1 MVGTVKPDVMT
12 YKTADPASWAADDV
26 MRPRWLTSWD
36 NSKNALKERFGYS
49 DAELAKY
56 DALEKEEQLN
66 ALYMM
71 HLSRQ
76 FETACNQAYMQG
88 NIRGFMHLDNGQ
100 EAIPAMVWDSIKKGD
115 KKYSYYREHTH
126 ALASGVEA
134 GPIMAELFGKIDGT
148 CKGAGGSMHIFDPDT
163 NFQGGWALVSEQLP
177 YAAGAARSILLDRN
191 LDAEKYKDDDRISVV
206 FIGEGGSQNGRMA
219 ETLNAAAKEG
229 LPLLIIVIDNGRAI
243 NTFTGDVAANQ
254 DVYLQ
259 GQHYGVPGIK
269 VDGCDMDGVLKAGRA
284 VTDYVRTK
292 GPAIMQVHTFRFNG
306 HSPADPEH
314 ERGRKQE
321 KSWARENADP
331 IPIFES
337 ELIERGIATREEL
350 DAIKARANKEC
361 KDAVKFANESPA
373 PPAGLAKE
381 LEFPDAPNTDYNL
394 KPAPKVSF
402 FPPSPLLLSAPF
414 PLSRRRLSRGREREQ
429 HGLASAWHEQG
440 RPAAGNSWLHALCR
454 PWGSG

>member
-1 MVGTVKPDVMT
+1 MVGTVKPDVLT
-12 YKTADPASWAADDV
+12 YKSADPDAWAQDDV
-26 MRPRWLTSWD
+26 MRPRWRTTWD
-36 NSKNALKERFGYS
+36 KSKEALKERFGYTE
-49 DAELAKY
+49 AELGKY
-56 DALEKEEQLN
+56 ETVSKEDQLKALG
-66 ALYMM
+66 MM
-71 HLSRQ
+71 HLSRM

-100 EAIPAMVWDSIKKGD
+100 ESVPALVHDSIKNGD

-126 ALASGVEA
+126 ALASGVGA

-177 YAAGAARSILLDRN
+177 YAAGAARSILLDR
-191 LDAEKYKDDDRISVV
+191 LRDADKYKDDDRISVV

-269 VDGCDMDGVLKAGRA
+269 VDGCDMEATLKASRA
-284 VTDYVRTK
+284 VTDYVRNK
-292 GPAIMQVHTFRFNG
+292 GPAILQVHTFRFNG

-321 KSWARENADP
+321 KKWAREAADP
-331 IPIFES
+331 ITIFEN
-337 ELIERGIATREEL
+337 ELLERGIATREEM
-350 DAIKARANKEC
+350 DAIKAEQSKVCKES
-361 KDAVKFANESPA
+361 VKFATESPA

-381 LEFPDAPNTDYNL
+381 LEFPDAPDTDYNL
-394 KPAPKVSF
+394 KPEPKV
-402 FPPSPLLLSAPF
+402 
-414 PLSRRRLSRGREREQ
+414 
-429 HGLASAWHEQG
+429 
-440 RPAAGNSWLHALCR
+440 
-454 PWGSG
+454 